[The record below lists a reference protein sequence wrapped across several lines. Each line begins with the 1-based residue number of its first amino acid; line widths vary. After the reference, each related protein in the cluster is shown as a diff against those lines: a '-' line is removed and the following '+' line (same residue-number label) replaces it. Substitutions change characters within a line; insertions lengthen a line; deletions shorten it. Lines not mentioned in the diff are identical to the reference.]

1 MKKKMIIIG
10 AVALTVLAVA
20 SSCQNGK
27 MEVSGVE
34 KEVHDTIYT
43 GDTIVVHDTVVVKDV
58 RYYEGRWLKQKFE
71 SCEWKQYE
79 SYEYGFVVSYPACM
93 EKNLSRTSENSMFVA
108 YKDIRLMAKAY
119 KDDMS
124 VKDKY
129 QELSKSANTKSMG
142 ENYFM
147 IAGRMGNGGC
157 YFEKDIKM
165 DGYWLYIRAEFPQA
179 FTNYIDPLLQYVR
192 KYELKRVE

>member
-79 SYEYGFVVSYPACM
+79 SYEYGFVVSYPEFM
-93 EKNLSRTSENSMFVA
+93 VKDLNRTSENSVFVE
-108 YKDIRLMAKAY
+108 YKDIRLIAKAY

-124 VKDKY
+124 LEQKFKEV
-129 QELSKSANTKSMG
+129 SRTVNTKSMG
-142 ENYFM
+142 ENFFM
-147 IAGRMGNGGC
+147 VAGKCR
-157 YFEKDIKM
+157 EKNAIS
-165 DGYWLYIRAEFPQA
+165 RR
-179 FTNYIDPLLQYVR
+179 TSR
-192 KYELKRVE
+192 